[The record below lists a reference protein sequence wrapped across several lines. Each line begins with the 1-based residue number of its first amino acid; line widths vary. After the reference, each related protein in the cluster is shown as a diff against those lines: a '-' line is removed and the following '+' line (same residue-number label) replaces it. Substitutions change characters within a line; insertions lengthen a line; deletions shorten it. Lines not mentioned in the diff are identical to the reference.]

1 MRSNKRDVKKMI
13 KDAAFNIKY
22 LLHNVVVYNANFSMA
37 KKKYKN
43 NRIILKKDIYE
54 IVILVRIVI
63 IVFLKHFSLHIYF
76 LSFYRIENRIFTFI
90 INFIFYYKINH

>member
-54 IVILVRIVI
+54 IVI

-76 LSFYRIENRIFTFI
+76 LSLYRIENRIFTFI

>member
-37 KKKYKN
+37 KKKKN
-43 NRIILKKDIYE
+43 TKT
-54 IVILVRIVI
+54 
-63 IVFLKHFSLHIYF
+63 
-76 LSFYRIENRIFTFI
+76 IE
-90 INFIFYYKINH
+90 

>member
-1 MRSNKRDVKKMI
+1 MQHLI
-13 KDAAFNIKY
+13 LNIY
-22 LLHNVVVYNANFSMA
+22 YTMLLCIMQIFLWQ

-76 LSFYRIENRIFTFI
+76 LSLYRIENRIFTFI